1 MSTEAPNI
9 SAYELTPNHVLRYI
23 NIKINGISVNALV
36 DTGCTSVVVT
46 VSFIEN
52 NNMASKLV

>member
-1 MSTEAPNI
+1 MESPNK

-23 NIKINGISVNALV
+23 NLKINGILVNALV
-36 DTGCTSVVVT
+36 DRGCTSVVVT
-46 VSFIEN
+46 ISFIEN

>member
-1 MSTEAPNI
+1 MSTKSPNI

-23 NIKINGISVNALV
+23 NLKINGILVNALV

-46 VSFIEN
+46 ISFIKN